1 MRFTIPI
8 LICCLYALSAVEA
21 TFSKKGNAEV
31 QQGND
36 KAAEPQNFWSDDK
49 SDDKDDKWSKDD
61 KDGKHGHHDHEG
73 DSDKDCASRPVS
85 ILIGTSTYAIPC
97 LPNGSI
103 VDLNGL
109 IAPPASSS
117 SSAAASSSASPGASV
132 CDGTVD
138 SCGDTT
144 CVSCPNPEN
153 GQAICISNTCGITC
167 NIGYTD
173 CSGTCR
179 NTQIDP
185 NYCGTCGNSCPNP
198 ENGQAICI
206 SNTCGFTCNEGYT
219 DCNGTCINTQ
229 TDPNNCGTCGN
240 SCEIAQC
247 SNGICGPFSGCQ
259 QLTGNNEDAFK
270 GGFCV
275 DVPPMDP
282 FTRPNCRAACGG
294 TPYYSLTY
302 QAQADLTYIACCL
315 CYDYS
320 YHFYPLQPTDPD
332 CSIFASDYYGQFSG
346 VPYDFE
352 GPGSE
357 YVYIY

>member
-8 LICCLYALSAVEA
+8 LICCLYAHSAVEA

-36 KAAEPQNFWSDDK
+36 KAAEPQNFWSNDK

-103 VDLNGL
+103 VDLNSL
-109 IAPPASSS
+109 IAPPASSC
-117 SSAAASSSASPGASV
+117 SSAAASSSASPGACV

-173 CSGTCR
+173 CDGTCV
-179 NTQIDP
+179 
-185 NYCGTCGNSCPNP
+185 
-198 ENGQAICI
+198 
-206 SNTCGFTCNEGYT
+206 
-219 DCNGTCINTQ
+219 NTQ
-229 TDPNNCGTCGN
+229 TDPNNCGICGN
-240 SCEIAQC
+240 SCGIAQC
-247 SNGICGPFSGCQ
+247 SAGTCDPIPGCY
-259 QLTGNNEDAFK
+259 QLNGNNRDALEDGTCVGVPTNPAFSQASCETICE
-270 GGFCV
+270 GF
-275 DVPPMDP
+275 
-282 FTRPNCRAACGG
+282 
-294 TPYYSLTY
+294 PYYSLTY
-302 QAQADLTYIACCL
+302 QATNFYASCCL
-315 CYDYS
+315 CYNS
-320 YHFYPLQPTDPD
+320 NYHFYPLQPTDLECP
-332 CSIFASDYYGQFSG
+332 IIVASSNYGQYSGDPFSF
-346 VPYDFE
+346 V

-357 YVYIY
+357 YVYIRDYPLILK